1 MKCSFLPFTFIYPLL
16 IRWFSLAAYNG
27 VNIMARM
34 HTRRKGKAC
43 SKRPM
48 VTENPAWV
56 PLNATE
62 IEDLV
67 EKFTKEGVS
76 SAMIGMILRD
86 QYAVPNVKLATGKT
100 VTEIQAARGVKADLP
115 ADLSQLMVRAI
126 NLNTHL
132 KANPKDISNKRGLA
146 NIEAKIRRL
155 ERYYKENGVLP
166 ATWKYSLANAELM
179 LK

>member
-1 MKCSFLPFTFIYPLL
+1 MIS
-16 IRWFSLAAYNG
+16 
-27 VNIMARM
+27 
-34 HTRRKGKAC
+34 
-43 SKRPM
+43 
-48 VTENPAWV
+48 ENPSWV

-76 SAMIGMILRD
+76 PAMIGMILRD

-100 VTEIQAARGVKADLP
+100 VTEIQAEKGVKGDLP
-115 ADLSQLMVRAI
+115 ADLAQLMVRAI
-126 NLNTHL
+126 NLNNHL
-132 KANPKDISNKRGLA
+132 KVNHKDISNKRGRA
-146 NIEAKIRRL
+146 MIEAKIRRL
-155 ERYYKENGVLP
+155 ERYYKEKGVLP

>member
-1 MKCSFLPFTFIYPLL
+1 
-16 IRWFSLAAYNG
+16 
-27 VNIMARM
+27 MARM
-34 HTRRKGKAC
+34 HTRRKGKAS
-43 SKRPM
+43 SKRPLIS
-48 VTENPAWV
+48 ENPSWV
-56 PLNATE
+56 PLSATE

-67 EKFTKEGVS
+67 EKFTKEGTS
-76 SAMIGMILRD
+76 PAMIGMILRD

-100 VTEIQAARGVKADLP
+100 VTEIQAEKGIKADLP

-132 KANPKDISNKRGLA
+132 RLNPKDISNKRGLA
-146 NIEAKIRRL
+146 MIEAKIRRL
-155 ERYYKENGVLP
+155 EKYYKRNGVLP

>member
-1 MKCSFLPFTFIYPLL
+1 MIS
-16 IRWFSLAAYNG
+16 
-27 VNIMARM
+27 
-34 HTRRKGKAC
+34 
-43 SKRPM
+43 
-48 VTENPAWV
+48 ENPSWV

-76 SAMIGMILRD
+76 PAMIGMILRD

-100 VTEIQAARGVKADLP
+100 VTEIQAEKGIKDDLP
-115 ADLSQLMVRAI
+115 ADLAQLMVRAI
-126 NLNTHL
+126 NLNNHL
-132 KANPKDISNKRGLA
+132 KVNHKDISNTRGLA
-146 NIEAKIRRL
+146 MIEAKIRRL
-155 ERYYKENGVLP
+155 ERYYKEKGVLP

>member
-1 MKCSFLPFTFIYPLL
+1 
-16 IRWFSLAAYNG
+16 
-27 VNIMARM
+27 MARM

-48 VTENPAWV
+48 ISENPAWV

-67 EKFTKEGVS
+67 EKFAKDGTS
-76 SAMIGMILRD
+76 PAMIGMILRD
-86 QYAVPNVKLATGKT
+86 QHAVPNVKLATGKT
-100 VTEIQAARGVKADLP
+100 VTEILADRGVESDLP

-126 NLNTHL
+126 NLNNHI
-132 KANPKDISNKRGLA
+132 KMNPKDVANIRGLQL
-146 NIEAKIRRL
+146 IEAKIRRL
-155 ERYYKENGVLP
+155 EKYYRRNGVLP
-166 ATWKYSLANAELM
+166 ETWRYSLANAELM

>member
-1 MKCSFLPFTFIYPLL
+1 MGS
-16 IRWFSLAAYNG
+16 FSLAAYNG

-43 SKRPM
+43 SKRPLIS
-48 VTENPAWV
+48 ENPSWV

-67 EKFTKEGVS
+67 EKFTKEGVGP
-76 SAMIGMILRD
+76 AMIGMILRD

-100 VTEIQAARGVKADLP
+100 VTEIQAEKGIKGDLP

-126 NLNTHL
+126 NLNNHL
-132 KANPKDISNKRGLA
+132 KLNPKDISNKRGLA
-146 NIEAKIRRL
+146 ILEAKIRRL
-155 ERYYKENGVLP
+155 EKYYKDNGVLP
-166 ATWKYSLANAELM
+166 STWRYSLANAELM

>member
-1 MKCSFLPFTFIYPLL
+1 MKSSFPPFSFIYPFL
-16 IRWFSLAAYNG
+16 IRRASLAAYNG

-48 VTENPAWV
+48 ISENPSWV

-76 SAMIGMILRD
+76 PAMIGMILRD

-100 VTEIQAARGVKADLP
+100 VTEIQAEKGVKEDLP
-115 ADLSQLMVRAI
+115 ADLAQLMVRAI
-126 NLNTHL
+126 NLNNHL
-132 KANPKDISNKRGLA
+132 KVNHKDISNKRGLA
-146 NIEAKIRRL
+146 MIEAKIRRL
-155 ERYYKENGVLP
+155 ECYYKEKGVLP
-166 ATWKYSLANAELM
+166 DTWKYSLANAELM

>member
-1 MKCSFLPFTFIYPLL
+1 
-16 IRWFSLAAYNG
+16 
-27 VNIMARM
+27 MARM

-48 VTENPAWV
+48 ITENPDWV
-56 PLNATE
+56 PLKATE

-67 EKFTKEGVS
+67 EKFAKDGVTP
-76 SAMIGMILRD
+76 AMIGMILRD

-100 VTEIQAARGVKADLP
+100 VTEIMAERKVKGELPDDLTN
-115 ADLSQLMVRAI
+115 LMIRAI
-126 NLNTHL
+126 NLNNHV
-132 KANPKDISNKRGLA
+132 KQNPKDVANKRGLA
-146 NIEAKIRRL
+146 LIEAKIRRL

>member
-1 MKCSFLPFTFIYPLL
+1 MI
-16 IRWFSLAAYNG
+16 
-27 VNIMARM
+27 
-34 HTRRKGKAC
+34 
-43 SKRPM
+43 
-48 VTENPAWV
+48 TENPAWV
-56 PLNATE
+56 PLKATE

-76 SAMIGMILRD
+76 PAMIGMILRD

-100 VTEIQAARGVKADLP
+100 VTEIQAEKGVKGDLP
-115 ADLSQLMVRAI
+115 ADLAQLMERAI

-132 KANPKDISNKRGLA
+132 KSNPKDISNRRGL
-146 NIEAKIRRL
+146 NMIEAKIRRL
-155 ERYYKENGVLP
+155 EHYYKDNGVLP

>member
-126 NLNTHL
+126 NLNNHL
-132 KANPKDISNKRGLA
+132 KVNHKDISNKRGLA
-146 NIEAKIRRL
+146 MIEAKIRRL